1 MSFRRSFVSFL
12 VDADEKRL
20 GFHFESNESVSKSP
34 PGSWESVVDTA
45 GLLCLLESYTW
56 HRSEWK
62 AVELL
67 ERFAFVAGMLVTHQ
81 LGPAAAQLMVGAITL
96 AVFQV
101 RTN

>member
-1 MSFRRSFVSFL
+1 MDT
-12 VDADEKRL
+12 DAKRL
-20 GFHFESNESVSKSP
+20 GFHFESNQSLSNSP

-56 HRSEWK
+56 HRSEWN
-62 AVELL
+62 AVELF

-96 AVFQV
+96 AVFQA
-101 RTN
+101 RTD